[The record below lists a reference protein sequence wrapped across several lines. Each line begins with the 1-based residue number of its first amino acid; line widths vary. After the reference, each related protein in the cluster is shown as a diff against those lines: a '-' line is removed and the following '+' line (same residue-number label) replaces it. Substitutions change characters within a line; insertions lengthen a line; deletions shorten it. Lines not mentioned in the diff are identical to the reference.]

1 MKIKSVLLLLAAA
14 VSFLQASEDNL
25 LKNDA
30 FKEQKK
36 YWFMSGPATFAD
48 GVATVQLTTPRK
60 KDPNTVTASISQ
72 QVKDIKPGKYEFSG
86 YYKGD
91 FRNLYIVMRGH
102 TKENKAVNII
112 VKWLPRKSF
121 IKAGDKP
128 GWFKFYY
135 VGTVPADVVRVSVH
149 IEPWGTKGQ
158 NIQVTEIELAEA
170 E

>member
-72 QVKDIKPGKYEFSG
+72 QV
-86 YYKGD
+86 
-91 FRNLYIVMRGH
+91 
-102 TKENKAVNII
+102 
-112 VKWLPRKSF
+112 
-121 IKAGDKP
+121 
-128 GWFKFYY
+128 
-135 VGTVPADVVRVSVH
+135 
-149 IEPWGTKGQ
+149 
-158 NIQVTEIELAEA
+158 
-170 E
+170 